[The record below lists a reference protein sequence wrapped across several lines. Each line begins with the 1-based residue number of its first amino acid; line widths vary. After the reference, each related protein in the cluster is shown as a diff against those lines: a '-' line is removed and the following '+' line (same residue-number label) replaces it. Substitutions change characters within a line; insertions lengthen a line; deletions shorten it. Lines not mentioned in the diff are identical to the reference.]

1 MDKLYYLWHKTTHA
15 IMKSSTSLNDGDFP
29 RFTEYDL
36 DADDLSFDTSGD
48 DDNDNNNNNDDDD
61 ANDDDVNDNIEEE
74 KVTSEYD
81 DEVDKYVDVSVN
93 SDSWNIDGSLEG
105 RVLRA
110 WLRRKSTMESNS
122 FHFRL
127 GSLRSSINNGW
138 VKRIM
143 NGKQRNKIVALVRN
157 LYADQ
162 EDEDVSKWND
172 IFWNEYN

>member
-48 DDNDNNNNNDDDD
+48 DDNDNNNDNDDDN

-93 SDSWNIDGSLEG
+93 SDSGSIDESFAGW
-105 RVLRA
+105 VLHA
-110 WLRRKSTMESNS
+110 WLRRNIPVE
-122 FHFRL
+122 
-127 GSLRSSINNGW
+127 INFPLEVG
-138 VKRIM
+138 
-143 NGKQRNKIVALVRN
+143 
-157 LYADQ
+157 
-162 EDEDVSKWND
+162 
-172 IFWNEYN
+172 IFISQK